1 MNPSRRTSGTL
12 PSKIEGRHLDR
23 QAIVYVRQSTLQQ
36 LEHNKEST
44 AVQYA
49 LVERACSLGWVRPRV
64 TVIDD
69 DLGCSAASAAGRP
82 GFQRLVAEVGL
93 GHVGLILGFE
103 VSRLARSCRDW
114 YHLLEICALAG
125 TLIGDNDGVYDPGL
139 YNDRL
144 LLGLKGTMSE
154 AELHIMR
161 ARFEEGRWNK
171 AERGEFGF
179 PMPRG
184 FIRHP
189 SGEVIQDP
197 DERARESLQLV
208 FEVFERRRSIH
219 GVVRYFHAHGLML
232 PDRLRGGSAKGDL
245 VWTPVTRNAVLKLL
259 TSPAYA
265 GAYAYGRQRP
275 PPTGAS
281 GRSRATSPG
290 EWQILIKDRWPAY
303 IDWDTFERNQRQLK
317 ANQSKHIG
325 VARGGPSLLTG
336 LLVCGRCGSRM
347 VTTYRNN
354 GHSLRYE
361 CTRRMINR
369 GEEHCQ
375 GFAGETL
382 DALIADLI
390 LAALRPGA
398 VDVALQLAEDVE
410 IERAR
415 EHRQWELRLEQARYE
430 TERAQRQYDE
440 VEPENRLVART
451 LERRWEAALL
461 AETRLT
467 EEHAHFLARQPT
479 RLTAADRAA
488 IERLAADV
496 PAIWRAASTTA
507 AERKEIVRL
516 MLDRVVAT
524 VEGETENME
533 VECRWAGGCRT
544 RHRLRRA
551 VRRMT
556 QLAGHDEL
564 LARTTAL
571 FADGLRPPAIARTLA
586 AEGWV
591 MPHGRPVTEGGVRS
605 WLQRRGL
612 LPDGRHRPTLVVER
626 APDEFTVAELSVR
639 LGVPEGTIYRWLY
652 KGLVPARR
660 APAVSQNLWLVRL
673 DDALAHD
680 QQRRPRK
687 PTKVEHV
694 T

>member
-1 MNPSRRTSGTL
+1 MDFAPSPPEAG
-12 PSKIEGRHLDR
+12 
-23 QAIVYVRQSTLQQ
+23 A
-36 LEHNKEST
+36 EHNKINGLRGAQRCPCAYSPRT
-44 AVQYA
+44 RVQ
-49 LVERACSLGWVRPRV
+49 E
-64 TVIDD
+64 
-69 DLGCSAASAAGRP
+69 
-82 GFQRLVAEVGL
+82 
-93 GHVGLILGFE
+93 
-103 VSRLARSCRDW
+103 
-114 YHLLEICALAG
+114 
-125 TLIGDNDGVYDPGL
+125 
-139 YNDRL
+139 
-144 LLGLKGTMSE
+144 
-154 AELHIMR
+154 
-161 ARFEEGRWNK
+161 
-171 AERGEFGF
+171 
-179 PMPRG
+179 
-184 FIRHP
+184 
-189 SGEVIQDP
+189 P

-208 FEVFERRRSIH
+208 FEVFEQRRSVH
-219 GVVRYFHAHGLML
+219 GVVRYFHAHSLML
-232 PDRLRGGSAKGDL
+232 PDRVRTGPAKGDL
-245 VWTPVTRNAVLKLL
+245 AWTPVTRTAVLNLL
-259 TSPAYA
+259 ANPAYA

-275 PPTGAS
+275 PPTGSS

-290 EWQILIKDRWPAY
+290 EWQVLIKDRWPAY
-303 IDWDTFERNQRQLK
+303 IGWDTFERNQRQLK
-317 ANQSKHIG
+317 ANQSKHVG
-325 VARGGPSLLTG
+325 VARGGPSLLAG
-336 LLVCGRCGSRM
+336 ILVCGRCGSRM

-354 GHSLRYE
+354 GRSLRYE

-382 DALIADLI
+382 DALVADLV

-398 VDVALQLAEDVE
+398 VDVALQLAEDLE

-451 LERRWEAALL
+451 LERRWEAALQ
-461 AETRLT
+461 AEMEAK
-467 EEHAHFLARQPT
+467 EEHARFLARQPA
-479 RLTAADRAA
+479 RLSAADRAA

-496 PAIWRAASTTA
+496 PAIWAASSTTP

-524 VEGETENME
+524 VEGETENMA
-533 VECRWAGGCRT
+533 VECHWAGGRRT

-564 LARTTAL
+564 LARATAL
-571 FADGLRPPAIARTLA
+571 FAEGLRPPAIARALA
-586 AEGWV
+586 AEGWL
-591 MPHGRPVTEGGVRS
+591 MPHGQPVTESGVRS

-639 LGVPEGTIYRWLY
+639 LGVPEGTIYRWLH
-652 KGLVPARR
+652 KGLVPARKTV
-660 APAVSQNLWLVRL
+660 AVNHDLWLVRL

-680 QQRRPRK
+680 RQRHPRK
-687 PTKVEHV
+687 PTKVKHV